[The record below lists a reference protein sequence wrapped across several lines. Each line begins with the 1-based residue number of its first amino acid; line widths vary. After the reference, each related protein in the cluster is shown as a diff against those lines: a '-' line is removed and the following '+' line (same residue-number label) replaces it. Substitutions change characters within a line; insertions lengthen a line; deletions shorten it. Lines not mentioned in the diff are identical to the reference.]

1 MSRFLALASTL
12 ALLGAGCFG
21 GDGGSSVSASKGASL
36 VLSKDDLGSEFT
48 QFDQG
53 QQQRSDFSPPRDDP
67 SRFGREGGW
76 KSRFS
81 RSGTR
86 ETDGPLVVSSLADLF
101 GSEQGARDDFELY
114 EAAVADFADAGGR
127 ELAVSDLG
135 DEAAA
140 VTYRQGLAPNTT
152 DYYVIAWREGSVTAS
167 ISANGFKLTPRQA
180 LDLAQAQQD
189 RIRSA
194 AE

>member
-1 MSRFLALASTL
+1 MSRVLVLTVTL
-12 ALLGAGCFG
+12 ALLAAGCFG
-21 GDGGSSVSASKGASL
+21 GDGGSPVSASKGESL
-36 VLSKDDLGSEFT
+36 VLSKDDVGEEFT

-53 QQQRSDFSPPRDDP
+53 PQRRSDFSPPRDDP
-67 SRFGREGGW
+67 NRFGREGGW

-86 ETDGPLVVSSLADLF
+86 DTDGPLVVSSLADLF
-101 GSEQGARDDFELY
+101 GSERGARDDFELY
-114 EAAVADFADAGGR
+114 ETALAAFADAGGR
-127 ELAVSDLG
+127 EIAVSDLG

-167 ISANGFKLTPRQA
+167 INANGFKLTPRQA
-180 LDLAQAQQD
+180 LQLAQAQQD